1 MRRTP
6 LGSSIGCRLHP
17 LERMRRVRVNRRV
30 AGKSNRNVTMPKKK
44 HEGKSKEKPKI
55 STAKK
60 RIKRVSEREGAK
72 GEVRGRGKGRI

>member
-1 MRRTP
+1 M
-6 LGSSIGCRLHP
+6 
-17 LERMRRVRVNRRV
+17 RVNRRV
-30 AGKSNRNVTMPKKK
+30 AGKSNRNVTMPKK

-72 GEVRGRGKGRI
+72 GEVRGRGKGRV